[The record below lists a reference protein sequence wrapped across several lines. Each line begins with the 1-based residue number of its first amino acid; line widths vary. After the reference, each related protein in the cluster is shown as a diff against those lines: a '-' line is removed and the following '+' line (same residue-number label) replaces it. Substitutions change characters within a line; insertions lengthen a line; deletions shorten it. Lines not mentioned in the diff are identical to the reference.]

1 MRRLCSLRPV
11 LHVRYA
17 LRLAAASGLLLALA
31 GCAGAPDAT
40 ATASVGPR
48 TDSVLAPAR
57 SDAGARPAARATPP
71 AGIGAQPL
79 LASLWST
86 DMPLSPAEQDA
97 VIAAAIASHEMRHP

>member
-1 MRRLCSLRPV
+1 

-17 LRLAAASGLLLALA
+17 LRLAAVGCFLLALA
-31 GCAGAPDAT
+31 GCAGAPSPT

-48 TDSVLAPAR
+48 TDGVLAPAR
-57 SDAGARPAARATPP
+57 SDAGAKPATRAAPQ
-71 AGIGAQPL
+71 AAIGAPPL